1 MTLLPG
7 TTFLHINEALEEKEG
22 LPVDLVNQSLVWF
35 DGRVVYALHNVDFV
49 YRSPFPGGFTYFQ
62 GCSGS
67 KTYCHAK
74 LSSPLISS
82 GAGWKCLQFWYH
94 AWGGQLKVLLVS
106 NETTSRTFGPHS
118 SFFWR
123 RGRVN
128 LSSYFPYEVSII
140 TKSLSSL
147 LL

>member
-1 MTLLPG
+1 MPG

-35 DGRVVYALHNVDFV
+35 DGWVVYALHKTDFV

-62 GCSGS
+62 GCSSG
-67 KTYCHAK
+67 KRYCHAK

-82 GAGWKCLQFWYH
+82 GAGWKCLQFWH
-94 AWGGQLKVLLVS
+94 HIWGGQLKVLLVS
-106 NETTSRTFGPHS
+106 NETTSRTFEQD
-118 SFFWR
+118 SFFVWT

-140 TKSLSSL
+140 TKSRSSL